1 MLSLSCLEPQRSPGS
16 NNAQGG
22 EGGGRE
28 IERQRYIKR
37 ERESKDKGGPLPVAW
52 CS

>member
-16 NNAQGG
+16 NNALGG
-22 EGGGRE
+22 EGGGERDRE
-28 IERQRYIKR
+28 TLTEKD
-37 ERESKDKGGPLPVAW
+37 RESKEEVGALPVAC